1 MNTEDEIK
9 EYLSKLYDFITDKFN
24 LEKIDLSTYDSIIT
38 IIRNKLLKYNNDI
51 EEKTWKDEKFY
62 NDKNIYIEKINNYN
76 KIIKI
81 YEDESYIKF
90 V

>member
-24 LEKIDLSTYDSIIT
+24 LEKIDLSTYDNIIT
-38 IIRNKLLKYNNDI
+38 IIRNKLLKHNNDI
-51 EEKTWKDEKFY
+51 EEKVWKDEKFY
-62 NDKNIYIEKINNYN
+62 NDIKIYIDKIDNYN
-76 KIIKI
+76 KIIKL